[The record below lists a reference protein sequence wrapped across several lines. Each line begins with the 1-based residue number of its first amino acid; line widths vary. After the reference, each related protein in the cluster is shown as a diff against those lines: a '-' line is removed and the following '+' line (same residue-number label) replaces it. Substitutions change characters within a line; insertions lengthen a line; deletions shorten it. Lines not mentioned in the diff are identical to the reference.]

1 MTVRRVDSDERNEG
15 DGKVGTNAPAEVAAV
30 LGAVREDVRQTLR
43 AAWLDPAVEAASTYP
58 VFFTAAWSAI
68 RPNVGKSFLA
78 LARRLRSDA
87 VEVLRIGFDLPDLR
101 KRLEGD
107 LSEEEV
113 RRIEESARAA
123 HLTTAKAQIV
133 AHALHRAVRMER
145 IPGTG
150 REEPPIRRGVP
161 EWQRWMSFQP
171 APQNTTPIL
180 NQVMQDLVVPAPPVP
195 MRLLARW
202 PTALATLW
210 DELRPTIRTATWK
223 AGTSRLRRLVLGGI
237 NSLPHPVELQWSAL
251 RARGFTEDDRLQ
263 LADVLAAYDAAMPTF
278 TLTSAF
284 AWAAFGAPEIG
295 VEG

>member
-1 MTVRRVDSDERNEG
+1 MTLRPADAEERNGEEG
-15 DGKVGTNAPAEVAAV
+15 QKGSATPAEVTAV

-43 AAWLDPAVEAASTYP
+43 TGWLDPAVEAASAQP
-58 VFFTAAWSAI
+58 LFFTAAWSAI

-87 VEVLRIGFDLPDLR
+87 VEVLRVSFDLPDLR

-123 HLTTAKAQIV
+123 HLATAKAQIV
-133 AHALHRAVRMER
+133 VHALHRAVRRER

-171 APQNTTPIL
+171 ASQNSSPIL
-180 NQVMQDLVVPAPPVP
+180 AEVMNEMDLPAPPVP
-195 MRLLARW
+195 LRLLARW

-210 DELRPTIRTATWK
+210 DELRPTTRSEAWK
-223 AGTSRLRRLVLGGI
+223 AGTTHLRRLVLAGI
-237 NSLPHPVELQWSAL
+237 GTLPHPVELQWTAL
-251 RARGFTEDDRLQ
+251 KAKGFTEEDRVQ
-263 LADVLAAYDAAMPTF
+263 LTDVLAHHDAAMSAQ
-278 TLTSAF
+278 TLASAF
-284 AWAAFGAPEIG
+284 AWIAFGAPEVG